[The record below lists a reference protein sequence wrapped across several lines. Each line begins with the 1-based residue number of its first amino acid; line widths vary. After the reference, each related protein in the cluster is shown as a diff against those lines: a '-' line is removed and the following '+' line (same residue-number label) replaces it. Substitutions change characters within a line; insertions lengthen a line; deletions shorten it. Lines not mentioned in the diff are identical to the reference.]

1 MHVCVCVVYSA
12 DCINCV
18 CVCVCVD
25 MQTALYELCWQVVQ
39 GNLKLD
45 LAASVLG
52 DMMVNIKLTVA
63 ADRPILPF
71 LPFHTYCLVLHGSS
85 LYMFGIFQW
94 WYLFLDLYFLLW
106 YPCVGSGINQHLNL
120 ESPSSN
126 VKVNYWYAYRNSER
140 TWPPYWQM
148 SSAYWVSSLAMLI
161 KYNLHQK

>member
-1 MHVCVCVVYSA
+1 MSVQFKLWLCRLGTAGVRACVCVCV
-12 DCINCV
+12 CV
-18 CVCVCVD
+18 CVWFILQTALTVCVFVCVD

-85 LYMFGIFQW
+85 LYMFGIFQ
-94 WYLFLDLYFLLW
+94 
-106 YPCVGSGINQHLNL
+106 
-120 ESPSSN
+120 
-126 VKVNYWYAYRNSER
+126 
-140 TWPPYWQM
+140 
-148 SSAYWVSSLAMLI
+148 
-161 KYNLHQK
+161 